1 MREMEAARHLR
12 RMENVLILTHVRPDG
27 DTVGCAAALCLALR
41 KLGKT
46 AYLLP
51 NPGVTE
57 NTAPYVTPYE
67 APLDFQPEYV
77 VSVDIAATQLL
88 PENAK
93 MYAGQIELAIDH
105 HPSFEHFG
113 QQNIVRP
120 EAGACGELVYDI
132 LRHLTAIDA
141 EIALPLYVAIA
152 TDTGGFQ
159 FSNTTAYTHIVA
171 AALMETGIDY
181 RTVNKVFF
189 RTKSRKRLAMEAHM
203 VDTME
208 TYDEGRLVLMTIPL
222 SLMEEIQATEG
233 DAEDLSSLAGLVE
246 GNDCAVTM
254 RELKP
259 DEWKISVRTG
269 ARVNATRVCQLMGG
283 GGHKSA
289 AGCTLSVPLE
299 EAKRQVLEAYF
310 TVSKQS

>member
-1 MREMEAARHLR
+1 
-12 RMENVLILTHVRPDG
+12 
-27 DTVGCAAALCLALR
+27 
-41 KLGKT
+41 
-46 AYLLP
+46 
-51 NPGVTE
+51 
-57 NTAPYVTPYE
+57 
-67 APLDFQPEYV
+67 
-77 VSVDIAATQLL
+77 
-88 PENAK
+88 
-93 MYAGQIELAIDH
+93 
-105 HPSFEHFG
+105 
-113 QQNIVRP
+113 
-120 EAGACGELVYDI
+120 
-132 LRHLTAIDA
+132 
-141 EIALPLYVAIA
+141 
-152 TDTGGFQ
+152 
-159 FSNTTAYTHIVA
+159 
-171 AALMETGIDY
+171 
-181 RTVNKVFF
+181 
-189 RTKSRKRLAMEAHM
+189 M